1 MFYRVAVFKQGT
13 ELQDCGL
20 FEDEKDADLYM
31 KIHDVEIDSD
41 SEYFRKLEYYPKSTA
56 NVPSLVYVTINSFVA
71 KDHEEVDRDFSIE
84 KISTDSY
91 LRVATKNRKVFT
103 IFGDT
108 ALVHVLD
115 DLSGSNVNIVFPYP
129 LSYLTNGTTRQ
140 EKRKKLI
147 SIAKVLVHD
156 YLNRSNK
163 EEDYLFVEN
172 FKLPSKEQTT

>member
-1 MFYRVAVFKQGT
+1 MFYRVAVFKQET

-20 FEDEKDADLYM
+20 FENEKDADLYM

-56 NVPSLVYVTINSFVA
+56 NVPSLVYVTVNSFVA
-71 KDHEEVDRDFSIE
+71 KDHEETDRDFSIE

-91 LRVATKNRKVFT
+91 LRVVTKNRKVFT
-103 IFGDT
+103 IFGGT

-129 LSYLTNGTTRQ
+129 LSFLTNGTTRQ
-140 EKRKKLI
+140 ERRKKLI

-156 YLNRSNK
+156 YLNRPNK

-172 FKLPSKEQTT
+172 FKLPSTEQTT